1 MKYPLLCFLL
11 STILLASCAPST
23 GVPVQTPTESSTPT
37 AALPSPTPSKTP
49 LPEFPAAVNPLT
61 GLAVE
66 DPGLLDIPALLISIS
81 HFPATARPQ
90 AGLSFAP
97 FVYEIYIT
105 EGATRFLTVFYGE
118 YPTPEVPLTGD
129 CIVRGEPFTRT
140 GIILGNRVWL
150 DKNANGQ
157 YEAWEVGV
165 GGVCVNL
172 LDAATGETVQQT
184 TSDSNGFYGFNAL
197 PGEYVIEFVKPRG
210 WTFTAQDADDDQTD
224 SDADASTGRTGQT
237 SVLDA
242 DDLSLDA
249 GLIPPPKLPTPEP
262 ESVPRA
268 WVGPV
273 RSGRLIYADL
283 AAFYEKS
290 CLIYAYASEE
300 VLVHLPKCAFVE
312 HLISG
317 GGYMLERD
325 RMIAIAEDHAREQG
339 SDFNYVSNIYDET
352 PPAAPGLPALQIK
365 LYFAWQHQSGWAYD
379 PLYQSWHRYVD
390 DSTKGNAGILHAEV
404 DRLTG
409 RQLHFE
415 NIVLLFTTHDVVSPT
430 NLDIHL
436 EANLTGRAILF
447 RDGQKYDIFW
457 STLLDEGEK
466 SSGRR
471 HPIQFLDQD
480 GYPIALRPGHTW
492 VTVLTPDT
500 TVEETSPGVWQVRFV
515 QPPGAK

>member
-1 MKYPLLCFLL
+1 MKSRLFCLLLL
-11 STILLASCAPST
+11 ILLLASCTSSADTS
-23 GVPVQTPTESSTPT
+23 VQTPTESSTPT

-61 GLAVE
+61 GLAIE
-66 DPGLLDIPALLISIS
+66 NPSLLDIPALLISIS

-105 EGATRFLTVFYGE
+105 EGATRFLTVFYGQ

-129 CIVRGEPFTRT
+129 CTVRGEPFTRE

-150 DKNANGQ
+150 DKNENGQ
-157 YEAWEVGV
+157 HDDWEVGL

-172 LDAATGETVQQT
+172 LDAASGEIVQQT

-197 PGEYVIEFVKPRG
+197 PGEYVIEFVKPQG
-210 WTFTAQDADDDQTD
+210 WEFTVSDASDDPTD
-224 SDADASTGRTGQT
+224 SDADTSTGRTG
-237 SVLDA
+237 SVSILDA

-249 GLIPPPKLPTPEP
+249 GLIPPPNLPAPEP
-262 ESVPRA
+262 ASVPRA

-273 RSGRLIYADL
+273 RSGRLVYADI

-290 CLIYAYASEE
+290 CLIFAFASPE
-300 VLVHLPKCAFVE
+300 VLEHLPQCALVYHIIE
-312 HLISG
+312 G

-325 RMIAIAEDHAREQG
+325 EMISIAEGHAREQG
-339 SDFNYVSNIYDET
+339 SGFNYISNLYSET
-352 PPAAPGLPALQIK
+352 PPEAPSLPALQIK
-365 LYFAWQHQSGWAYD
+365 VFFAWQHQSGWAYD

-390 DSTKGNAGILHAEV
+390 DSTKENAGVLHAEV

-415 NIVLLFTTHDVVSPT
+415 NVILLFTTHDVVSPT

-457 STLLDEGEK
+457 STLLDEDEK

-492 VTVLTPDT
+492 VTVVTPDT
-500 TVEETSPGVWQVRFV
+500 TVTETSPGLWQVRFV